1 MYANIV
7 SSNLTDN
14 IFLISSE
21 YDIHESGSIDMTGL
35 GWLDSPEGTVS
46 WGYNKEH
53 FQNPEL

>member
-1 MYANIV
+1 M